1 MPMPRTTRTTLERR
15 GRLIFGAFLLL
26 TVVACLAW
34 PYLQLGSLARWGDL
48 DRARALVRDYVW
60 TFHVADAKRTEQLR
74 DVLLK
79 GGEKL
84 KRTRVPPAPP
94 KQQTVPPGLPPPEA
108 EAVRLFIERPEEGQR
123 FREENGRLLY
133 SQAFRAVGPCRDCHG
148 SAYPDGAIIGVVS
161 LELDVSQRN
170 TMLLVNRL
178 VMVVAVV
185 LVVAV
190 SMAVFYAVFRYMVV
204 RPIQHLKDVTDR
216 VREGD
221 LRVRSVI
228 DTGNELQDLS
238 DAMNRMLD
246 QMLQVQTELRHATE
260 VRDAKLDELAKAN
273 VALFEANQV
282 KNKFLATMSHELHTP
297 LNSILGFA
305 HLLSE
310 SGAVAGDPKLA
321 RYVHNIQSSGRMLLE
336 MINDLLD
343 LAKIEAGRVQVR
355 CERASPQA
363 IVEAAV
369 SMVRPMI
376 GEKPLALSAE
386 VDPATPV
393 MVTDSTKVQQV
404 LYNLLSNAVKF
415 TEEGEV
421 RVRVGPADD
430 RRVAFVV
437 ADTGPGIARE
447 QQLRIFERFVQL
459 DSSYTRRHG
468 GTGLGLSIVKELT
481 GLLGGEVSVESEP
494 GRGSTFTV
502 LLPADS
508 SPAHGR
514 TAEDADAHAAPA
526 AAPGAPGPP
535 TAPDTNQGSR

>member
-1 MPMPRTTRTTLERR
+1 
-15 GRLIFGAFLLL
+15 
-26 TVVACLAW
+26 
-34 PYLQLGSLARWGDL
+34 
-48 DRARALVRDYVW
+48 
-60 TFHVADAKRTEQLR
+60 
-74 DVLLK
+74 
-79 GGEKL
+79 
-84 KRTRVPPAPP
+84 
-94 KQQTVPPGLPPPEA
+94 
-108 EAVRLFIERPEEGQR
+108 
-123 FREENGRLLY
+123 
-133 SQAFRAVGPCRDCHG
+133 
-148 SAYPDGAIIGVVS
+148 
-161 LELDVSQRN
+161 
-170 TMLLVNRL
+170 
-178 VMVVAVV
+178 
-185 LVVAV
+185 
-190 SMAVFYAVFRYMVV
+190 
-204 RPIQHLKDVTDR
+204 
-216 VREGD
+216 
-221 LRVRSVI
+221 
-228 DTGNELQDLS
+228 
-238 DAMNRMLD
+238 
-246 QMLQVQTELRHATE
+246 
-260 VRDAKLDELAKAN
+260 
-273 VALFEANQV
+273 
-282 KNKFLATMSHELHTP
+282 
-297 LNSILGFA
+297 
-305 HLLSE
+305 
-310 SGAVAGDPKLA
+310 
-321 RYVHNIQSSGRMLLE
+321 MLLE

-355 CERASPQA
+355 CERVSPQA

-376 GEKPLALSAE
+376 GEKPLSLSAE

-459 DSSYTRRHG
+459 DSGYTRRHG

-514 TAEDADAHAAPA
+514 TAEDADAHAAPSA
-526 AAPGAPGPP
+526 ARAGNGA
-535 TAPDTNQGSR
+535 